1 MRKLDEDSIIQSE
14 VTHYEHH
21 QIPFKSSV
29 LHSHANQPSIGED
42 DGQQQQLHLPM
53 DKLHQMNNN
62 HLPHYNEERLSTPT
76 HVLSS
81 LSSFDISLK
90 VGDNLNDPRGTNKD
104 ASPEIFSKN

>member
-1 MRKLDEDSIIQSE
+1 MQKLDEDSIIQSE

-62 HLPHYNEERLSTPT
+62 HLPLS
-76 HVLSS
+76 
-81 LSSFDISLK
+81 
-90 VGDNLNDPRGTNKD
+90 N
-104 ASPEIFSKN
+104 AE